1 MAHNASPYALSSIA
15 ISSEITKRARIP
27 NTAPHANAQ
36 PWLQHNLSLRPLQ
49 HLPYMAPYGPY
60 ALYAPYALYTPFP
73 LHAFLLVV
81 KGSPVEPSEPLMLFD
96 IFRPCLQAP
105 NALETIAG

>member
-1 MAHNASPYALSSIA
+1 MAHM
-15 ISSEITKRARIP
+15 
-27 NTAPHANAQ
+27 
-36 PWLQHNLSLRPLQ
+36 
-49 HLPYMAPYGPY
+49 PYMAPYGPY